1 MSHWQCFKQV
11 ARRRTLAVAAPLA
24 WLAAGCATTPLPE
37 LPPGDV
43 PERWAHAQGS
53 DDRWPRPDWW
63 NAFASDELRGLII
76 RLEAQNLDL
85 KNNARNLQLAQIAL
99 REAGFDLYPRP
110 VLDWDAAQRYA
121 GTEPAGGDYR
131 DGGSSAAALSAGIV
145 YSDILSKPYRFEA
158 ARARYD
164 LSIALAA
171 ATRLN
176 VLGTAASTYFRIL
189 LLRDRIE
196 AAEQNLANAE
206 AIAKIVQARVDAG
219 TVTPIDA
226 LQQQIAVQRQRS
238 NIRSLMQDVLAARS
252 ALALLLAESV
262 QSFDVAETSLE
273 RIAVPSVQ
281 PGLPASLL
289 SRRPDILQ
297 AEANLRV
304 SRANVDLARSA
315 FLPDISLTSSAGL
328 TSDSL
333 RSLASSAGTT
343 LTGAATVAQ
352 RLFDNGARR
361 RALQQSRIELE
372 SALANYRETVI
383 GAFNEIEVALGNIEL
398 LAALG
403 KVAEEDLGRAQAAFR
418 IAQARYREGVVDY
431 QTVLLSQNTLY
442 DARNAR
448 LDNKL
453 AQLNAIVA
461 LHQSLGGGWRQASN

>member
-1 MSHWQCFKQV
+1 MSHWQCFKQA
-11 ARRRTLAVAAPLA
+11 ARRWVPAAAAPLA

-37 LPPGDV
+37 LPPEDV
-43 PERWAHAQGS
+43 PERWARAQGS
-53 DDRWPRPDWW
+53 DDRWPPLNWW
-63 NAFASDELRGLII
+63 NAFASDELNGLII

-99 REAGFDLYPRP
+99 RQAGFDLYPTP
-110 VLDWDAAQRYA
+110 VLDWDAAHSYA
-121 GTEPAGGDYR
+121 GGEPAGGDYR
-131 DGGSSAAALSAGIV
+131 DGGSSAAALSAGVV

-164 LSIALAA
+164 LSVALAA

-206 AIAKIVQARVDAG
+206 AIARIVQARVDAG

-238 NIRSLMQDVLAARS
+238 NIRSLMQDVLAARG

-262 QSFDVAETSLE
+262 QSFDVAQTSLE
-273 RIAVPSVQ
+273 RVAVPAVQ

-289 SRRPDILQ
+289 SRRPDIVQ

-304 SRANVDLARSA
+304 SRANVELARSA

-333 RSLASSAGTT
+333 RNLASSAGTT
-343 LTGAATVAQ
+343 LTAAATVAQ

-403 KVAEEDLGRAQAAFR
+403 RVAEEDLGRAQAAFR

-453 AQLNAIVA
+453 ARLNAIVA